1 MKHVA
6 IKVGRVAYNKE
17 NSRLFKSRRA
27 SGRWLVC
34 PSVQKVISAA
44 LPWRC
49 ESLARYQNVPWSLV
63 TRHGISAVL
72 RTLARFPY
80 GYSTCREL
88 PRYGILIFEEYL
100 NSFPHSVCYSL
111 LTLSRKGVK
120 WKGGK
125 AWSSSHDFTVLFRFS
140 LLLSLPRNP
149 VSLTPEEKKPI
160 GRTDQ
165 LNAYWCAPS

>member
-1 MKHVA
+1 M
-6 IKVGRVAYNKE
+6 
-17 NSRLFKSRRA
+17 
-27 SGRWLVC
+27 VC

-111 LTLSRKGVK
+111 LTLPRKGVK

-125 AWSSSHDFTVLFRFS
+125 AWSAPATTSRCSFDLASSSHCHGIPS
-140 LLLSLPRNP
+140 LLLPRRR
-149 VSLTPEEKKPI
+149 S
-160 GRTDQ
+160 Q
-165 LNAYWCAPS
+165 